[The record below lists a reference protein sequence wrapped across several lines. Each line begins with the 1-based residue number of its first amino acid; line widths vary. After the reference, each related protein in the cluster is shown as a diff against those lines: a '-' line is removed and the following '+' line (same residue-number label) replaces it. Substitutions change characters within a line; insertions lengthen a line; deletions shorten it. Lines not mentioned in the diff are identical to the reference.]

1 MGKTVTLL
9 SYPLW
14 IHSIRCP
21 ERGQA
26 WQVWYLYA
34 LHPPAYAN
42 IRAIKFFNA
51 ARVCATPSVI
61 IARFRGWKKWQP
73 FNRFKGFSFSATFY
87 IVWDRSMGMLVL
99 IRYGLSVVVARF
111 FFFFLSFF
119 IWKKEEKIVWVTII
133 I

>member
-1 MGKTVTLL
+1 MDSFDSL
-9 SYPLW
+9 S
-14 IHSIRCP
+14 R
-21 ERGQA
+21 A

-87 IVWDRSMGMLVL
+87 IVWDRSMSMVVL
-99 IRYGLSVVVARF
+99 IRYGLSVVVSRF
-111 FFFFLSFF
+111 FFSFFLFLSG
-119 IWKKEEKIVWVTII
+119 KKERRLFGLRLLFRKWRGNFILW
-133 I
+133 